1 MTEFIGIKR
10 PKESPGHLLG
20 WLIQNSA
27 VGDAD
32 LCATLLEE
40 YARPLELLA
49 LALKRGPLEQVRLV
63 EDTLVYVLTNRRAY
77 RGEVSGLA
85 WLYSAALHLALA
97 PDHWLLAGKPGPAR
111 RVSNIFVQPLDASSH
126 WAGLLNGLGSE
137 DGLLALGVYGL
148 GLAAEEL
155 AIVLGLAE
163 AHVQARLLDIQR
175 RLAVHAETCSE
186 CVLQSLR
193 LADVEASLRADYT
206 AQPGPLRRSPSLLA
220 NWKDALL
227 RRASGAT
234 SGWKMRSNLLQTA
247 QASLFVVLVLAGIW
261 LAGSVWMP
269 QAGRKPTPTPAQV
282 AQLGP
287 TALATATL
295 AAPTPTTMATPDPA
309 SQPAGDLAAVLR
321 LAKDSP
327 HLWKSLW
334 ADARIAQYSV
344 PAFSGLP
351 GMAQRK
357 QIWIQQP
364 GLSRFVQG
372 GLEGSPARTY
382 VIAQGHV
389 DGLNLENGQTFADE
403 SGELILDPDLRKLIW
418 PDELFL
424 QGGDYRLVGSGTAA
438 GRTAWIVD
446 WKTGGRRAQRV
457 WIDALYGV
465 VLRRQEFSL
474 DGADNIRLD
483 HAITSIYFDA
493 DFPSAIFQANVY
505 NGAHFAN
512 DPFGVPEIP
521 DYAKVLA
528 HWSSLHAPGEQPPAV
543 KGPGLQPSALTPPGP
558 DFYPGS
564 LSFQNMVNS
573 GSGLQTAVQLL
584 AGGYPLGL
592 LPLSG
597 KNILSCQRSADSSKI
612 AYTSSLADAVGSSV
626 LYLADLMSVQAG
638 RPVLPDGITA
648 GDYAFSPDSRKLA
661 FFGCDRAS
669 GACGVYVLDI
679 LSRQLKKVLNAA
691 YADYILWKPDGKG
704 LALVGSQTR
713 PDLFEQTRTK
723 NLMLTELMA
732 MAQIWHF
739 FVLDPSNGDVVYKR
753 GFDWKTLS
761 APTDS
766 PTMGW
771 ATSFKRRAAGLEGC
785 TAP

>member
-1 MTEFIGIKR
+1 MTEFIGIKHS
-10 PKESPGHLLG
+10 KESPGHLLG

-32 LCATLLEE
+32 LCATLLED

-63 EDTLVYVLTNRRAY
+63 EDTLVYVLANRRAY

-85 WLYSAALHLALA
+85 WLYSAALRLALA
-97 PDHWLLAGKPGPAR
+97 PERRLLAGRPGQAYAR
-111 RVSNIFVQPLDASSH
+111 QASSIFVQPLDAGSH
-126 WAGLLNGLGSE
+126 WAGLINGLGSE

-175 RLAVHAETCSE
+175 RLAVHGETCPE
-186 CVLQSLR
+186 CTLQGLR
-193 LADVEASLRADYT
+193 LTDVEAGLRADYA
-206 AQPGPLRRSPSLLA
+206 AQPGLLRRSPVLLA
-220 NWKDALL
+220 NWKGALL
-227 RRASGAT
+227 RRASGAQ
-234 SGWKMRSNLLQTA
+234 SGGKIRAGLLQSA
-247 QASLFVVLVLAGIW
+247 QASLFVLLVLAGIW
-261 LAGSVWMP
+261 LAGNVWMP

-282 AQLGP
+282 AQLDP
-287 TALATATL
+287 TALAITATP
-295 AAPTPTTMATPDPA
+295 AATSTPEPA

-382 VIAQGHV
+382 VVSQGHV

-403 SGELILDPDLRKLIW
+403 SGDLVLDPDLRKLIW

-424 QGGDYRLVGSGTAA
+424 QGGDYRLVGSGSAA

-457 WIDALYGV
+457 WIDARYGV
-465 VLRRQEFSL
+465 ILRRQEFSL

-493 DFPSAIFQANVY
+493 DFPPAIFQANVY
-505 NGAHFAN
+505 NGAYFAN
-512 DPFGVPEIP
+512 DFTGVPEIP
-521 DYAKVLA
+521 NYAEVLA

-543 KGPGLQPSALTPPGP
+543 KAPGLQPSALTPPGP

-573 GSGLQTAVQLL
+573 GLGLQAAVQLL

-612 AYTSSLADAVGSSV
+612 AYASSLTDALGSSV

-661 FFGCDRAS
+661 FFGCDRSS

-723 NLMLTELMA
+723 NLMLTELVA

-771 ATSFKRRAAGLEGC
+771 STSFKRRAAGLEGC
-785 TAP
+785 TAPAN